1 MVYPLHVRVSDKEAD
16 YQSINAALY
25 LTGTFPGQQLIVEI
39 ESGNYPERVHLIH
52 NCCLIAK
59 TNDVYVKQLIVSG
72 NSVAYCRNINIVC
85 EPDEDPIVRVDD
97 GVLVLHHCSTMDEA
111 PNPNRGKIINK
122 LIGLLET
129 FHGIVTDVIIP
140 SLVEPNI

>member
-1 MVYPLHVRVSDKEAD
+1 MFDS
-16 YQSINAALY
+16 Q
-25 LTGTFPGQQLIVEI
+25 G
-39 ESGNYPERVHLIH
+39 
-52 NCCLIAK
+52 
-59 TNDVYVKQLIVSG
+59 NDVYVKQLIVSG

-97 GVLVLHHCSTMDEA
+97 GVLVLHRCSTMDEV

-129 FHGIVTDVIIP
+129 FHGIVIDVIIP
-140 SLVEPNI
+140 SLVSPNI